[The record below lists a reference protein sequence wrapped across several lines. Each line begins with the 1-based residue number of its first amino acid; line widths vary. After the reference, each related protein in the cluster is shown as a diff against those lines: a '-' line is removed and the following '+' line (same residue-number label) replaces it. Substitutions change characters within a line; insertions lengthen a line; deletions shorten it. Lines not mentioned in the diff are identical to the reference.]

1 MVCDLSLHKTVIKW
15 GATGPVW
22 RTGGRKI
29 TISSPEPISGKQN
42 KSGSWFHPH
51 LMRAGSRITES
62 NRSTSY
68 CLQLAPADLNSGSS
82 IAPERMVQ
90 ESATAFQLLLRSNPE
105 NVTTSPR
112 ITGVTPQSPTST
124 LLPER
129 TKEAHSFWPW
139 ILLPRTET

>member
-1 MVCDLSLHKTVIKW
+1 MVCDLSLHKIVIKW
-15 GATGPVW
+15 GATGPVGC
-22 RTGGRKI
+22 TGGRKI
-29 TISSPEPISGKQN
+29 TSSSPDPISGKQN

-90 ESATAFQLLLRSNPE
+90 ESATVFQLLLCSNPE
-105 NVTTSPR
+105 NVTTSPHHWSDSP
-112 ITGVTPQSPTST
+112 VTYIHIASRENQGGTQ
-124 LLPER
+124 LLALDPSA
-129 TKEAHSFWPW
+129 TD
-139 ILLPRTET
+139 